1 MIIAVVSDTHLN
13 NNMLDKIL
21 KETKDA
27 DVIFHLGDNV
37 KDALYLE
44 KNFHGDV
51 YYVKGNCDIA
61 VLADTDK
68 VVEIEG
74 RKFFLTHGHNYRVNY
89 DLNNLYYKAKELN
102 VDVAVYGHTHVKLI
116 ENYGDLYILNPG
128 SPSLPRDGS
137 KSMGVIEINN
147 DEINISLKKL

>member
-1 MIIAVVSDTHLN
+1 MKIAVVSDTHLN
-13 NNMLDKIL
+13 TSMLDKIL

-27 DVIFHLGDNV
+27 DIIFHLGDNV

-44 KNFHGDV
+44 KNFNGDV

-61 VLADTDK
+61 VSADTDK
-68 VVEIEG
+68 VIEIEG
-74 RKFFLTHGHNYRVNY
+74 KKFFLTHGHNYRVNY
-89 DLNNLYYKAKELN
+89 DLNNLYYKAKELD

-128 SPSLPRDGS
+128 SSSLPRDGS
-137 KSMGVIEINN
+137 KSMGFIEIDNGK
-147 DEINISLKKL
+147 INITLKKI

>member
-1 MIIAVVSDTHLN
+1 MKIAVVSDTHLN
-13 NNMLDKIL
+13 TSMLDKIL

-27 DVIFHLGDNV
+27 DIIFHLGDNV

-44 KNFHGDV
+44 KNFNGDV

-61 VLADTDK
+61 VSADTDK
-68 VVEIEG
+68 VIEIEG
-74 RKFFLTHGHNYRVNY
+74 KKFFLTHGHNYRVNY

-128 SPSLPRDGS
+128 SSSLPRDGS
-137 KSMGVIEINN
+137 KSMGFIEIDNG
-147 DEINISLKKL
+147 EIEITLKKI

>member
-1 MIIAVVSDTHLN
+1 MKIAVVSDTHLN
-13 NNMLDKIL
+13 TSMLDKIL

-27 DVIFHLGDNV
+27 DIIFHLGDNV

-44 KNFHGDV
+44 KNFNGDV

-61 VLADTDK
+61 VSADTDK
-68 VVEIEG
+68 VIEIEG
-74 RKFFLTHGHNYRVNY
+74 KKFFLTHGHNYRVNY

-128 SPSLPRDGS
+128 SSSLPRDGS
-137 KSMGVIEINN
+137 KSMGFIEIDNGK
-147 DEINISLKKL
+147 INITLKKI